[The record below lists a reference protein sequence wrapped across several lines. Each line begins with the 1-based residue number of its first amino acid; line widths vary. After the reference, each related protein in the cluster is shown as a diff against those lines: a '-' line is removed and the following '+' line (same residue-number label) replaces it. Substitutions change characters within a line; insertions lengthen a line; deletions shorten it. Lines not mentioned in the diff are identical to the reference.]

1 MKRWGALTAI
11 IGFGIFAL
19 ILAQMRRANVP
30 VGPRSFLNFV
40 ADTAREFARVPAALT
55 PLSDEEEIKIGDE
68 MAREYGG
75 PLGAGSDDKDLQGME
90 SYVQKIGGKVAARA
104 HRKLPYK
111 FHYIPDDWFINAF
124 ALPGGHVF
132 IGRGLIAL
140 MKNED
145 ELADIL
151 GHEVEHIDQRHCAER
166 IQLESGARKIPMG
179 GLVLLPIE
187 IFEAG
192 YSKTQELEADR
203 EGTALAVRA
212 GYSPLGTIQMM
223 EAFDRLYKEHVV
235 HSKTPEEELSNVAI
249 QTLQGYFLSHPPPQE
264 RIDQIRKMIA
274 DNHWE
279 NLTKVK
285 PLEIEAGL
293 RKVDGK

>member
-1 MKRWGALTAI
+1 MKRWAALSAI

-19 ILAQMRRANVP
+19 VLAQMRKANVP
-30 VGPRSFLNFV
+30 VGPRALLNFI
-40 ADTAREFARVPAALT
+40 ADTGRELAHVPASLT
-55 PLSDEEEIKIGDE
+55 PLSDEQEIKIGDE
-68 MAREYGG
+68 MARDHGFTLETDPFDEYSH
-75 PLGAGSDDKDLQGME
+75 AMAE
-90 SYVQKIGGKVAARA
+90 YVQKVGRRVSGRA

-111 FHYIPDDWFINAF
+111 FHYIPDPDFINAF

-132 IGRGLIAL
+132 IGEGLISL

-151 GHEVEHIDQRHCAER
+151 GHEIEHIDQRHCADR
-166 IQLESGARKIPMG
+166 VQLESNARKIPLG
-179 GLVLLPIE
+179 GLVVLPIE

-203 EGTALAVRA
+203 QGTALAVHA

-223 EAFDRLYKEHVV
+223 EAFERLYQETVA
-235 HSKTPEEELSNVAI
+235 HSRTPHEELSSVAI
-249 QTLQGYFLSHPPPQE
+249 QTLQGYFRSHPPNQE
-264 RIDQIRKMIA
+264 RIDQIRQMIA

-279 NLTKVK
+279 TLTKMK
-285 PLEIEAGL
+285 PLEVEVDPW
-293 RKVDGK
+293 KVDEK